1 MRAPRRLIVAG
12 LTGLGVAVALL
23 AAGCGAN
30 TASKAGPA
38 HPALPKAAAS
48 ATAATPTPAPSV
60 SHPRPQAPFITNTGL
75 VAEGWRQTGAQA
87 FGRNILQPVA
97 YGFTGTAMPTTA
109 QLDAA
114 VLTVRHND
122 VGRAYDQRFSL
133 LEWTNPKVSGV
144 SVYTV
149 NDPDDPD
156 NDNVLLVKIPLDQI
170 WSAYLEPHGS
180 AGWLPD
186 LVTGVR
192 ERAPKQLEPFQY
204 ADGVTGADAY
214 GFVGPSGL

>member
-1 MRAPRRLIVAG
+1 MRVPRGLTAVG
-12 LTGLGVAVALL
+12 LTGLGVALALL
-23 AAGCGAN
+23 AAGCRSDSV
-30 TASKAGPA
+30 SKAGPA
-38 HPALPKAAAS
+38 HPAPPKAAAS
-48 ATAATPTPAPSV
+48 ATAAVPTPAPLV

-87 FGRNILQPVA
+87 FGHNILQPVA
-97 YGFTGTAMPTTA
+97 YGLTGSETPTQA
-109 QLDAA
+109 ELNAA
-114 VLTVRHND
+114 VLQVRHND

-133 LEWTNPKVSGV
+133 LEWTNPEVSGV

-156 NDNVLLVKIPLDQI
+156 NNDVFLVKIPLGQI
-170 WSAYLEPHGS
+170 WAAYLEPHGS

-214 GFVGPSGL
+214 GFVGPSL